1 MVAQNLC
8 DWSINVWFNLM
19 LTLQEDFHDYDQEEE
34 TEQPRDLVWN
44 QMRLKKKK
52 KQTEMIPKDSLLN
65 SQISSLSSL
74 YLRDFVLQ

>member
-1 MVAQNLC
+1 MVLLSENKENMVLSAKCAWAMVAQNLC

-52 KQTEMIPKDSLLN
+52 NKLK
-65 SQISSLSSL
+65 
-74 YLRDFVLQ
+74 

>member
-44 QMRLKKKK
+44 QMRLKKKTN
-52 KQTEMIPKDSLLN
+52 KQTN
-65 SQISSLSSL
+65 
-74 YLRDFVLQ
+74 

>member
-44 QMRLKKKK
+44 QMRLKKNKI
-52 KQTEMIPKDSLLN
+52 TEMIPKDSLLY